1 MKVFGKKG
9 LGGNA
14 AVAAVSPSYD
24 SARLDGRSDTWEQLV
39 ASGDGRDGTYA
50 HQSRHAKRV
59 DVGEVVGDLADVV
72 VATAIVDTAL
82 NIQVSNANYRDA
94 LGVEDTEGAH
104 DLAAGFGAG
113 IVGTLFGA

>member
-9 LGGNA
+9 LGGNT
-14 AVAAVSPSYD
+14 AVAAVSQSYD
-24 SARLDGRSDTWEQLV
+24 GARSDGRSDTWEQLV
-39 ASGDGRDGTYA
+39 ASRDGRDGAYS

-59 DVGEVVGDLADVV
+59 DAGEVVGDLADVV

-82 NIQVSNANYRDA
+82 NIQGSNANYRDT
-94 LGVEDTEGAH
+94 LGIEDTESAH

-113 IVGTLFGA
+113 IVGTLFGT